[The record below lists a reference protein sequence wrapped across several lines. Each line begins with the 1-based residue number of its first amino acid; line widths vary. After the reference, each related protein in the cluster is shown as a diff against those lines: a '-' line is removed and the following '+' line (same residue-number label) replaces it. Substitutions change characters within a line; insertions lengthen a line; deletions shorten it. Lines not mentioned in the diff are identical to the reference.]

1 MNVPSS
7 QKTIA
12 IIPARYSS
20 TRFPGKPLAVI
31 AGKPMIQHVW
41 ERAKQTPSIDQVLVA
56 TDDERILNTVEKFGG
71 KGLLTSAE
79 HQTGT
84 DRIVE
89 AVSGISC
96 GWVLNI
102 QGDEPMVLPSD
113 LERLINQAKN
123 TKGTKA
129 ATLIFQ
135 INDEAQLNDP
145 NVVKVTVNHKNQA
158 LYFSR
163 SLIPYPRSSKSPD
176 FKIWGHLGVYIFKR
190 DFLLQYNQWPRSNL
204 EQTEQLEQLRI
215 LENGET
221 LLCVEAENEGVGV
234 DVPQDLVLAEK
245 LMKKMIR
252 QKDND

>member
-1 MNVPSS
+1 MYVPSS
-7 QKTIA
+7 QKIIA

-56 TDDERILNTVEKFGG
+56 TDDERILNTVKDFGG
-71 KGLLTSAE
+71 EGVLTSTE

-89 AVSGISC
+89 AVSGLPC
-96 GWVLNI
+96 GWILNI
-102 QGDEPMVLPSD
+102 QGDEPMILPSD
-113 LERLINQAKN
+113 LERLINLAKN

-135 INDEAQLNDP
+135 INDESQLNDP
-145 NVVKVTVNHKNQA
+145 NVVKVTVNHNKQA

-163 SLIPYPRSSKSPD
+163 SLIPHPRSSNS
-176 FKIWGHLGVYIFKR
+176 
-190 DFLLQYNQWPRSNL
+190 LQNLASPRSIFFPARFP
-204 EQTEQLEQLRI
+204 T
-215 LENGET
+215 
-221 LLCVEAENEGVGV
+221 
-234 DVPQDLVLAEK
+234 
-245 LMKKMIR
+245 
-252 QKDND
+252 